1 MLETLDQLEGMFVG
15 NNTLDGAIDIAL
27 SQVNELG
34 FSTLIYDYS
43 PVATA
48 LNGEL
53 ITPSYVNMRNV
64 PDDMVDLWCH
74 GGFYQRD
81 PVQQMALASA
91 KPFIWSYRRNKNSTA
106 LADCLTEKH
115 QPVASYLHDAD
126 LISGVTV
133 PIQRTRGDFATCTA
147 IWHGARTTFEK
158 DARQNLSIFALIGH
172 VFHEHAYTLFSKQ
185 QRRGNYVH
193 LTPREQECLRYSAD
207 GLTAK
212 EIAYRLDRSVPTIT
226 QHLQTAANK
235 LGARNRV
242 HAVTLAHHYRL
253 LES

>member
-1 MLETLDQLEGMFVG
+1 MLDTLDHLEGVFVG
-15 NNTLDGAIDIAL
+15 SKTLEGATDIAL
-27 SQVNELG
+27 GLVNELG

-43 PVATA
+43 PVAVSHE
-48 LNGEL
+48 GEL
-53 ITPSYVNMRNV
+53 VTPSHVTMRNV

-81 PVQQMALASA
+81 PVQHMAMASTM
-91 KPFIWSYRRNKNSTA
+91 PFVWSYRRNKNSTA
-106 LADCLTEKH
+106 LAGRLTEEH

-133 PIQRTRGDFATCTA
+133 PIQRARGDLATCTA
-147 IWHGARTTFEK
+147 IWHGARDSFER
-158 DARQNLSIFALIGH
+158 DARHNLATFGLIGQ
-172 VFHEHAYTLFSKQ
+172 VFHEHAYSLFSKQ
-185 QRRGNYVH
+185 QRRSTFAH
-193 LTPREQECLRYSAD
+193 LTPRERECLRYSAD

-212 EIAYRLDRSVPTIT
+212 EIAHRLNRTVPTVT
-226 QHLQTAANK
+226 MHLQSAARR

-253 LES
+253 LEL